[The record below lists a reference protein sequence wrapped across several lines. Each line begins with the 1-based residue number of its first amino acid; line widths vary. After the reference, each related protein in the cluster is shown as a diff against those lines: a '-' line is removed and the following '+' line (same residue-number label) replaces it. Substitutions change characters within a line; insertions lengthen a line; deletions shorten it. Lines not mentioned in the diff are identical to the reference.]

1 MPSTYNTAG
10 RHLYDKSKSRSF
22 NLTKDAT
29 WRITYND
36 ESSAGGIVG
45 TDIVNLGGLKLKPQT
60 IQLANTVSTNFQQI
74 PGDGL
79 LGLAYGFIN
88 HVIPTPVATPPE
100 TLAIQKNYPVEKQIF
115 TAYLS
120 SYKDAADRDHRSFY
134 TFGFIDQKALH
145 GQKIHYTDV
154 DNSQGLWQYQSTTA
168 TIGDRQVVRFDN
180 TAVADTGTTLALID
194 DSICAAIYD
203 QIPGSRYE
211 PLVQGYIFPTNTT
224 LARLPIVKFAF
235 GGREFAI
242 QKEDL
247 AYAPVGDNY
256 TYGAIQSR
264 GDLSFDV
271 MGDTMMKAVYTV
283 SRIPLLVL
291 CGIKSQESDA
301 FFFFLTTQ
309 VFDQGKSRIG
319 VVARPD
325 STQLP
330 PSKVA
335 RSPKPWSVKP
345 ASSSLL
351 QARAKG
357 SSSGDSSATSL
368 GIMAAS
374 SLSSSSLMYATFI
387 LLATMLSPKGS
398 MRFILAGCLC
408 LVLVLR

>member
-10 RHLYDKSKSRSF
+10 RHLYDKTKSRSF

-283 SRIPLLVL
+283 SLIPLLVL
-291 CGIKSQESDA
+291 CGIKSHESDA
-301 FFFFLTTQ
+301 FFFF
-309 VFDQGKSRIG
+309 F
-319 VVARPD
+319 
-325 STQLP
+325 
-330 PSKVA
+330 
-335 RSPKPWSVKP
+335 
-345 ASSSLL
+345 
-351 QARAKG
+351 
-357 SSSGDSSATSL
+357 
-368 GIMAAS
+368 
-374 SLSSSSLMYATFI
+374 F
-387 LLATMLSPKGS
+387 
-398 MRFILAGCLC
+398 F
-408 LVLVLR
+408 

>member
-10 RHLYDKSKSRSF
+10 RHLYDRTKSRSF

-60 IQLANTVSTNFQQI
+60 IQLANTVSANFQQI

-88 HVIPTPVATPPE
+88 HVSPMPVATPPE

-145 GQKIHYTDV
+145 RQEIHYTDV

-180 TAVADTGTTLALID
+180 TAVADTGSTLALID
-194 DSICAAIYD
+194 DSICATIYD

-211 PLVQGYIFPTNTT
+211 PAVQGYIFPTNTT
-224 LARLPIVKFAF
+224 LAAYPIVKFAF
-235 GGREFAI
+235 GDREFAI

-247 AYAPVGDNY
+247 AYAPVGANM

-271 MGDTMMKAVYTV
+271 MGGTMLKAVYTV
-283 SRIPLLVL
+283 SHTPSVRDSAAQRVMDLML
-291 CGIKSQESDA
+291 
-301 FFFFLTTQ
+301 FFSLSLQ
-309 VFDQGKSRIG
+309 IFDQGKSRIG
-319 VVARPD
+319 VVERRD

-330 PSKVA
+330 PSNVV
-335 RSPKPWSVKP
+335 RSLKPSSRNP

-357 SSSGDSSATSL
+357 SSSSGSSTTSL
-368 GIMAAS
+368 GIMTAS

-398 MRFILAGCLC
+398 MRFVLVGCLC
-408 LVLVLR
+408 LVLVLH